1 MIKKE
6 TTSLQISPLKIKEVV
21 LAPTVTQIANIPI
34 GTIPFNISC
43 VRGKIILCLIC
54 DETETVTEELRID
67 INSYNQ
73 PITFATTAIHMGT
86 FEFPHPK
93 GGYAILHAFAT
104 MKSKSLLIPSMT
116 RSLHDLVKGLKA

>member
-1 MIKKE
+1 MKKE
-6 TTSLQISPLKIKEVV
+6 TTSLQISPLKIKEVI
-21 LAPTVTQIANIPI
+21 LQPTVTQIANVPI
-34 GTIPFNISC
+34 GAIPFTITC
-43 VRGKIILCLIC
+43 IKGKIILCIIC
-54 DETETVTEELRID
+54 NDTETVTEELRID

-104 MKSKSLLIPSMT
+104 MRSKSLLVPNMT
-116 RSLHDLVKGLKA
+116 QNLHDLVKGLKA